1 MPSIQE
7 QQAVPG
13 ARETGHS
20 PPGEIVAVPVRHWGR
35 WAGAAAALAL
45 LGALISA
52 VATNANIHWD
62 VVLQAF
68 TYQGILSGLAVTIE
82 LTLLAMV
89 IGIGL
94 GVLSAVMRLS
104 ENPVLRSLSNGYT
117 WLFRG
122 TPLLV
127 QIIFWFNLALVFPR
141 LGIGGVSVSTNAAI
155 TPFVAALLG
164 LGLNEG
170 AYMSEIVRG
179 GIAGV
184 DPGQVEAARALG
196 MHHRLVLRRIVLPQ
210 AMRIIVP
217 PTGNEVINMLKNT
230 SLVSVIA
237 AHELLTQA
245 QAIYSRNFLVVDL
258 LIAVSLW
265 YLVVTTVFNIG
276 QHYLERHF
284 DRGFGR

>member
-1 MPSIQE
+1 MPAGVE
-7 QQAVPG
+7 RLPTPAPHLTQAED
-13 ARETGHS
+13 A
-20 PPGEIVAVPVRHWGR
+20 IVAVPVRHWGR
-35 WAGAAAALAL
+35 WMGAAVALAL
-45 LGALISA
+45 LGGLIYA
-52 VATNANIHWD
+52 VAGNSNIHWD

-68 TYQGILSGLAVTIE
+68 TYQGILSGLWVTIE
-82 LTLLAMV
+82 LTVLAMV
-89 IGIGL
+89 IGIVL
-94 GVLSAVMRLS
+94 GVISAVMRLS
-104 ENPVLRSLSNGYT
+104 ENPVQRAISNGYT

-127 QIIFWFNLALVFPR
+127 QIIFWFNLALVFPK
-141 LGIGGVSVSTNAAI
+141 LGIAGASVSTNTVI

-179 GIAGV
+179 GIGAV
-184 DPGQVEAARALG
+184 DPGQSEAARALG
-196 MHHRLVLRRIVLPQ
+196 MRHRLVLRRIVLPQ
-210 AMRIIVP
+210 AMRVIVP

-230 SLVSVIA
+230 ALVSVIA

-245 QAIYSRNFLVVDL
+245 QAIYSRNFLVIDL

-265 YLVVTTVFNIG
+265 YLVVTTVFNVG

-284 DRGFGR
+284 GRGLGR